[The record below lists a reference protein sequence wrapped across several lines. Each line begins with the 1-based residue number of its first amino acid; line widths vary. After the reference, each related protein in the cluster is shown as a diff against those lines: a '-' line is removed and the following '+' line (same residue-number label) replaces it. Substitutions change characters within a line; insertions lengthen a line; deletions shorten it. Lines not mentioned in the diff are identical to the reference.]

1 MIMRADRLLSL
12 LMLLQTRG
20 RMTAVSLANEL
31 EVSERTIYRDINAL
45 SAAGVPIYGEP
56 GREGGYSLL
65 DSYRTSLTGLNEGEV
80 RALFMMQI
88 PDALV
93 QLGMGQELKAAM
105 LKLTAA
111 LPATHRADE
120 EKVRQRFYLDS
131 TPWDVGE
138 TAVPHLQTIHQA
150 VWQSQ
155 KLLLT
160 YRLPYHG
167 IELQH
172 LVEPY
177 GLVAKAST
185 WYLVFYRD
193 GFRVH
198 QVADLLAARMIDE
211 SFLRQAGFDL
221 AAFWQDWCTRQAANR
236 SLYSV
241 TVRVAPH
248 FVTYLPHYFGA
259 QISNQIDS
267 LTPDKWLT
275 LTLHFKSLAAA
286 RARLLGFGRAVEVL
300 EPRALRASIQDH
312 ATQILAIY
320 KT

>member
-1 MIMRADRLLSL
+1 MRADRLLSL

-20 RMTAVSLANEL
+20 RMTAVSLSQEL

-88 PDALV
+88 PDALA
-93 QLGMGQELKAAM
+93 QLGVGQELKAAM

-111 LPATHRADE
+111 LPAARRADE

-131 TPWDVGE
+131 TPWNVGE
-138 TAVPHLQTIHQA
+138 TAVPHLQTVHQA

-155 KLLLT
+155 KLQISF
-160 YRLPYHG
+160 RLPYHN

-185 WYLVFYRD
+185 WYLVYRRD
-193 GFRVH
+193 GFRV
-198 QVADLLAARMIDE
+198 QRVADLLAAQPVDE
-211 SFLRQAGFDL
+211 TFERQADFDL
-221 AAFWQDWCTRQAANR
+221 AAFWQDWCARQEANR
-236 SLYSV
+236 CLYPV
-241 TVRVAPH
+241 TVRIAPH
-248 FVTYLPHYFGA
+248 FIAELPYHFGKEVNQ
-259 QISNQIDS
+259 QI
-267 LTPDKWLT
+267 TPGSFTDWITIT
-275 LTLHFKSLAAA
+275 LNFASLAAA
-286 RARLLGFGRAVEVL
+286 RSRLLGFGGAIEVL
-300 EPRALRASIQDH
+300 EPRALRTSIQDY
-312 ATQILAIY
+312 AAQIMALYSA
-320 KT
+320 

>member
-1 MIMRADRLLSL
+1 MRADRLLSL

-20 RMTAVSLANEL
+20 RMTAASLSQEL
-31 EVSERTIYRDINAL
+31 EVSERTIYRDIDAL

-56 GREGGYSLL
+56 GRAGGYSLL

-88 PDALV
+88 PDALA
-93 QLGMGQELKAAM
+93 QLGMGQELKAAL

-111 LPATHRADE
+111 LPAARREDE

-150 VWQSQ
+150 VWQAQ

-160 YRLPYHG
+160 FRLPYHN

-185 WYLVFYRD
+185 WYLVYYRD
-193 GFRVH
+193 GFRV
-198 QVADLLAARMIDE
+198 QRVADLLNATPAHE
-211 SFLRQAGFDL
+211 TFERQTDFNL
-221 AAFWQDWCTRQAANR
+221 AAFWQDWCARQEASR
-236 SLYSV
+236 TLYPV
-241 TVRVAPH
+241 TVRIAPH
-248 FVTYLPHYFGA
+248 FAAELPHYFGD
-259 QISNQIDS
+259 QVIDQLESWPEDDWNTVTLYFES
-267 LTPDKWLT
+267 LP
-275 LTLHFKSLAAA
+275 AA
-286 RARLLGFGRAVEVL
+286 RARLLGFGSAIVVV
-300 EPRALRASIQDH
+300 EPRALRASIQDY
-312 ATQILAIY
+312 AAQIVALYAA
-320 KT
+320 